1 MKIKNG
7 KIVIIADTIEEAR
20 ADLEMI
26 EALSSIGAVSGQGS
40 GVSGKA
46 EIEMP
51 SPLANDTPPCCCPCG
66 CACCCDWDYE
76 DEDEWDCDDEWGE
89 DVYEEDDDVYDDEII
104 GDIDEE
110 VLRAILRKMMGL

>member
-40 GVSGKA
+40 SLSGKA
-46 EIEMP
+46 EIEMA
-51 SPLANDTPPCCCPCG
+51 SPLAMKMINAINDNCCCCG
-66 CACCCDWDYE
+66 CCCCDD
-76 DEDEWDCDDEWGE
+76 DDDEWDCDD
-89 DVYEEDDDVYDDEII
+89 YEDDDFEDVYDDEII
-104 GDIDEE
+104 GGIDEE
-110 VLRAILRKMMGL
+110 KVKEIFRKMMGL